1 MKKTVKILVLLLI
14 SFSTYAQSYVLK
26 GRITDSKTGEKLSG
40 VHVQLL
46 NQNNKYHSVSNVHG
60 EFVMRNIE
68 NDAYQLIVSFLG
80 YELYKEDKQITSDAE
95 CEIKLKQELVHLGE
109 VVVTSLRQE
118 RMIKEISAP
127 MEVALKQDIEAAS
140 SFTVSDVLQEEP
152 GVALASDGAWAT
164 GINIRG
170 LSQQRIVMLV
180 DGNRIETATDLMA
193 SMSFFD
199 VDDVERIEIIK
210 SASSSLYG
218 TGAMGGI
225 VNVITNEGY
234 FNSSNYFNG
243 SFNAGYNT
251 VNELFTRKLSFKT
264 GSERWYFTASGAL
277 RNANDISTPE
287 GEINNS
293 QFEDKSISL
302 TAGLKVKD
310 KQNLKLK
317 YQYFDATDVGI
328 PGGDAF
334 PGPGVA
340 TYTDAK
346 RWMLSVNYEIRDI
359 NEHLKFFNFKYFHQY
374 ILRDVELFPNTVTE
388 KPATLT
394 IPDVFYPSGTH
405 ITDGFQLQ
413 TNWDFNEQNDFIV
426 GIDLWRRKIE
436 TSREKYIDVYV
447 KSSGITNHVFK
458 DETPIPNSCF
468 GSAGIYFQDEQRLL
482 NDDLKVTF
490 GGRVDGI
497 RIANE
502 QAYDVNRVIMN
513 DTIDQTPD
521 QRITFDENEEYKI
534 SWSTNLGFLYSFNE
548 GLDLSLTAG
557 RSFRAPSLEESFKY
571 IDLGSYVRLG
581 DPSLEPEKGYSL
593 DLGLRIWKPKFSFKI
608 DGFVNWL
615 ADMIVE
621 KPGDFIYS
629 TVSGDVDT
637 IAALINTNVDE
648 ARLYGVDFAMQ
659 YNFYTNWN
667 FYISGSFVRGEDILN
682 NSSLPLI
689 PPLNGRL
696 GVRYNLPAYFGTEL
710 IVIGF
715 ADQEKVADGEIETK
729 GYTRYDFRLNSY
741 PMNLKSA
748 KIQFFGGIE
757 NLFDRAYTNHLS
769 TNRGSISIEPGRNY
783 YIKMKVL

>member
-152 GVALASDGAWAT
+152 GVALASDGACAT
-164 GINIRG
+164 AINIRG

-490 GGRVDGI
+490 GGRV
-497 RIANE
+497 E
-502 QAYDVNRVIMN
+502 FVLLMNR
-513 DTIDQTPD
+513 
-521 QRITFDENEEYKI
+521 
-534 SWSTNLGFLYSFNE
+534 
-548 GLDLSLTAG
+548 
-557 RSFRAPSLEESFKY
+557 
-571 IDLGSYVRLG
+571 
-581 DPSLEPEKGYSL
+581 
-593 DLGLRIWKPKFSFKI
+593 
-608 DGFVNWL
+608 
-615 ADMIVE
+615 
-621 KPGDFIYS
+621 
-629 TVSGDVDT
+629 
-637 IAALINTNVDE
+637 
-648 ARLYGVDFAMQ
+648 
-659 YNFYTNWN
+659 
-667 FYISGSFVRGEDILN
+667 
-682 NSSLPLI
+682 
-689 PPLNGRL
+689 
-696 GVRYNLPAYFGTEL
+696 
-710 IVIGF
+710 
-715 ADQEKVADGEIETK
+715 
-729 GYTRYDFRLNSY
+729 
-741 PMNLKSA
+741 PM
-748 KIQFFGGIE
+748 
-757 NLFDRAYTNHLS
+757 T
-769 TNRGSISIEPGRNY
+769 
-783 YIKMKVL
+783 